1 MLLLPLSKKLIV
13 MAESSVPFCSVLV
26 FDTSNYKKA

>member
-1 MLLLPLSKKLIV
+1 